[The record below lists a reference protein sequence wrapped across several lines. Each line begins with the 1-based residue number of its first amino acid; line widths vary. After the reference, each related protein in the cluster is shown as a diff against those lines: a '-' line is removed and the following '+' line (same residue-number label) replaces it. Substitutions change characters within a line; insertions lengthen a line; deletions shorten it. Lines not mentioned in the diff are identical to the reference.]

1 MTFLNPDSGIG
12 SAPEFQSSALPY
24 VVSATAPAAGSP
36 VQYRFP
42 KVTRFITISNRD
54 ATASN
59 SMSIGFTRNGV
70 IGNNKFFLM
79 GSQSITLELRIRDLW
94 VQGEGGTPTYSICAG
109 LTNVDRRNMPLL
121 SGTLPDGSAGWEG
134 VG

>member
-1 MTFLNPDSGIG
+1 MTLDNPKSGMG
-12 SAPEFQSSALPY
+12 VAHEYSSSGLPY

-36 VQYRFP
+36 VEYRFP

-59 SMSIGFTRNGV
+59 SMSFGFTRAGV
-70 IGNNKFFLM
+70 IGATNKFFLM
-79 GSQSITLELRIRDLW
+79 GNQSITLELRVRDLW
-94 VQGEGGTPTYSICAG
+94 VQGEGGTPAYSMCAG
-109 LTNVDRRNMPLL
+109 LTNIDRINMPVL
-121 SGTLPDGSAGWEG
+121 TGSAGGWDG